1 MVILWDLET
10 GLSTV
15 YPGHTAAVRDVEF
28 NPDSSK
34 FASASRDHL
43 VVIWEVDPDSQ
54 RQPLASF
61 PGHIDGVNA
70 LSWSPD
76 GERLASGSDD
86 GTIVIWDMEI
96 AGDK

>member
-34 FASASRDHL
+34 L
-43 VVIWEVDPDSQ
+43 
-54 RQPLASF
+54 LASF

-76 GERLASGSDD
+76 GERLASGKMMEQSLF
-86 GTIVIWDMEI
+86 GIWR
-96 AGDK
+96 